1 MLENKDACMSSV
13 TSLDIQALNF
23 HNLDFWDGG
32 IMCIS
37 GTESDSH
44 RQLQIKCPSKYANEN
59 IFVVWLSWY
68 VMGRLALIFVKYII
82 WIVL

>member
-1 MLENKDACMSSV
+1 MLENKDACISSV

-44 RQLQIKCPSKYANEN
+44 RQLQIKCPSKYANEK
-59 IFVVWLSWY
+59 FLSFDSVDTLW
-68 VMGRLALIFVKYII
+68 VALRLYS
-82 WIVL
+82 